1 MIIFNDYTM
10 WQIKIIKNKHMKFF
24 AAFILTALLSYA
36 AGLYL
41 PWWSIAIAAF
51 IVAVF
56 VQLKPLQAFAAGF
69 LSLFLLWVVLAL
81 FIDMNNGHLL
91 SAKIAEVLFKS
102 KSQALLIGATGLAA
116 ALTGGFAALTGSYV
130 RRLKENQI

>member
-1 MIIFNDYTM
+1 
-10 WQIKIIKNKHMKFF
+10 MKFF

-41 PWWSIAIAAF
+41 PWWSIAITAF

-56 VQLKPLQAFAAGF
+56 VQLKPIHAFAAGF

-81 FIDMNNGHLL
+81 FIDMNNQHVL
-91 SAKIAEVLFKS
+91 SLKIAEVLFKS
-102 KSQALLIGATGLAA
+102 KSHALIVGTTGLVA
-116 ALTGGFAALTGSYV
+116 ALVGGFAALTGSYV
-130 RRLKENQI
+130 RRLKTDQI